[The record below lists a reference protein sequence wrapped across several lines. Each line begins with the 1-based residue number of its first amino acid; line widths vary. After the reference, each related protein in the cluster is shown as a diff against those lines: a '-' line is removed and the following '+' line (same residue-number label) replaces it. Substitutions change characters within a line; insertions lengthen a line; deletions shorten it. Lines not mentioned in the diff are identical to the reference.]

1 MENNQKDHCQPD
13 QEKRLY
19 MNYNEEYDATE
30 IDIVDILMIFW
41 SKKFLIAAFVIIF
54 ALCGFG
60 YTTLMKPYY
69 ESRTTLLFMPPVPA
83 EMSAEMRKD
92 SPQVNSSPLF
102 PPDVYLSLATADDLL
117 YDTIKTVYNPKN
129 QENVSVPTPESLRL
143 NMKVE
148 LNKSSE
154 NTGANSEKL
163 TLTVKILTLTV
174 KMKDVEP
181 ERSVELLNV
190 WGKLFIDR
198 NSALFMD
205 RAGTSYAYIKESM
218 SSVKRDLDK
227 TESSLLAY
235 QRKSPLKVLE
245 SKLNT
250 MNIIYG
256 KTLQQYNEVI
266 LQIAP
271 LEARI
276 KTTRKLL
283 LTEPEKLTLSKGM
296 TTEAVWDSLA
306 KELSPEELKDLKN
319 MNIDDEILNVQ
330 NTNLKSTL
338 YSDELQLA
346 TLKTSAAELKK
357 RLDSIRKESEMTEAR
372 IAEITSQTEIL
383 KTERDTLKKS
393 YLVLAD
399 EYQVSKVANVEAND
413 TVRIIEKPVLAA
425 EPAGQGKLKILLLA
439 SLLGLF
445 MGVTVAFLVH
455 AVQSKKEKTAAE

>member
-1 MENNQKDHCQPD
+1 MENNQKDPCQPD

-19 MNYNEEYDATE
+19 MNYNEEYDGTE

-117 YDTIKTVYNPKN
+117 YDTIKAVYNPKN
-129 QENVSVPTPESLRL
+129 QENVSVPTPDSLRR

-154 NTGANSEKL
+154 KAGATSEKL
-163 TLTVKILTLTV
+163 TLTVT
-174 KMKDVEP
+174 MKDGEP
-181 ERSVELLNV
+181 ERSVELLTV

-205 RAGTSYAYIKESM
+205 RAATSYTYIKESM
-218 SSVKRDLDK
+218 SSVKSDLDK
-227 TESSLLAY
+227 TESSLLNF

-245 SKLNT
+245 SKLIT

-256 KTLQQYNEVI
+256 EILEQYNSEMLKIV
-266 LQIAP
+266 P

-276 KTTRKLL
+276 KATRKLL
-283 LTEPEKLTLSKGM
+283 AIEPEKLSLSKGM
-296 TTEAVWDSLA
+296 TTEAVWNLLA
-306 KELSPEELKDLKN
+306 KELTPEELKQLKN
-319 MNIDDEILNVQ
+319 MNINDEIINEQYSRLKA
-330 NTNLKSTL
+330 NLH
-338 YSDELQLA
+338 YDELELA
-346 TLKTSAAELKK
+346 TLKASTSELKK
-357 RLDSIRKESEMTEAR
+357 RIDTVRKESEMTEAR

>member
-1 MENNQKDHCQPD
+1 MENNQKDSCQPD
-13 QEKRLY
+13 QKKRLY
-19 MNYNEEYDATE
+19 MNYNEEYDGTE

-92 SPQVNSSPLF
+92 KDSSQGNSSPLF

-117 YDTIKTVYNPKN
+117 YDTIKAVYNPKN
-129 QENVSVPTPESLRL
+129 EENVSVPTPESLRL

-154 NTGANSEKL
+154 NTGANSEK
-163 TLTVKILTLTV
+163 LTLTV

-218 SSVKRDLDK
+218 SSVKSDLDK

-256 KTLQQYNEVI
+256 KTLEQYNEEI
-266 LQIAP
+266 LKIAP
-271 LEARI
+271 LDARI
-276 KTTRKLL
+276 KATRKLL
-283 LTEPEKLTLSKGM
+283 AIEPEKLFLSKGM
-296 TTEAVWDSLA
+296 TTEAVWNFLA
-306 KELSPEELKDLKN
+306 KELTPEELKQLKN

-330 NTNLKSTL
+330 NSTLKTKL
-338 YSDELQLA
+338 YSDELELA
-346 TLKTSAAELKK
+346 TLKVSTAELRK
-357 RLDSIRKESEMTEAR
+357 RIDSVRKDSEMTEAR